1 MVDAV
6 DVVVLDGVDVVE
18 VDAGDAG
25 GREGGS
31 GNGGVLATG
40 PALSFSCMLPRVLLQ
55 QSSFT

>member
-1 MVDAV
+1 MG
-6 DVVVLDGVDVVE
+6 DVVD

-25 GREGGS
+25 GQVGGC

-40 PALSFSCMLPRVLLQ
+40 PALSFSCVLPRVLMQ